1 MSQLSALFLSS
12 GDPALDRRH
21 EWARGLIERGEVQA
35 AIELLNET
43 LARGSG
49 FIAGWFLLGEANEL
63 AGDKEAAITAFRR
76 ALKLDPEDR
85 LGAGLRLARLKA
97 RKAPHAM
104 SRVMSP
110 AYVRTLFDQYAGRF
124 DRELVE
130 ALHYSGPALLA
141 AALART
147 AGERRFKRAL
157 DLGCGTGLMGEAVRS
172 RTEELVGVD
181 LSDNMVGAAR
191 RKQIYDRLAV
201 ADLAYFLAAEPEP
214 FDLILAADVFVYLP
228 DLKPVCAAVMHK
240 LLPDGL
246 FVFTVETHEGDGVIL
261 RDTLRFAHGERHLRD
276 AAGAAG
282 MGISLLESVATRQE
296 KNLPVEGLLAVLRA
310 CS

>member
-35 AIELLNET
+35 AAELLAET
-43 LARGSG
+43 LERGPG
-49 FIAGWFLLGEANEL
+49 FIAGWFLLGEASEL
-63 AGDKEAAITAFRR
+63 LADKDGAIAAFRR

-97 RKAPHAM
+97 RKTSHA
-104 SRVMSP
+104 MSP

-141 AALART
+141 AALMKV
-147 AGERRFKRAL
+147 AGERRFKRTL
-157 DLGCGTGLMGEAVRS
+157 DLGCGTGLMGEAVRD

-181 LSDNMVGAAR
+181 LSENMVEIAR
-191 RKQIYDRLAV
+191 RKRIYDRLA
-201 ADLAYFLAAEPEP
+201 AGDLAYFLAAEPEN
-214 FDLILAADVFVYLP
+214 FDLVLAADVFVYLP
-228 DLKPVCAAVMHK
+228 DLKPVCTAVAHK
-240 LLPDGL
+240 LSPGGL
-246 FVFTVETHEGDGVIL
+246 FAFTVETHEGDGTIL
-261 RDTLRFAHGERHLRD
+261 RDTLRFAHGEKHLRD
-276 AAGAAG
+276 AAAAAR
-282 MGISLLESVATRQE
+282 MEVLLLENVATRQE
-296 KNLPVEGLLAVLRA
+296 KNLPVEGLLAVLGARD
-310 CS
+310 

>member
-35 AIELLNET
+35 AADLLVET
-43 LARGSG
+43 LARGPS

-63 AGDKEAAITAFRR
+63 AGDKEAAIAAFRR

-97 RKAPHAM
+97 RKAPRAM
-104 SRVMSP
+104 SRVMSA

-141 AALART
+141 AALEKT
-147 AGERRFKRAL
+147 AGERRFNRTL
-157 DLGCGTGLMGEAVRS
+157 DLGCGTGLMGEAVRA

-181 LSDNMVGAAR
+181 LSENMVETAR

-201 ADLAYFLAAEPEP
+201 SDLAYFLAAEPEA
-214 FDLILAADVFVYLP
+214 FELILAADVFVYLP
-228 DLKPVCAAVMHK
+228 DLKPVCAAVAHK
-240 LLPDGL
+240 LSPGGL
-246 FVFTVETHEGDGVIL
+246 FAFTVETHEGDGTIL
-261 RDTLRFAHGERHLRD
+261 RETLRFAHGERHLRD
-276 AAGAAG
+276 AAVAAG
-282 MGISLLESVATRQE
+282 MEILLLEKVATRQE
-296 KNLPVEGLLAVLRA
+296 KNLPVAGLLAVLSARG
-310 CS
+310 

>member
-1 MSQLSALFLSS
+1 MSLLSALFLSS

-21 EWARGLIERGEVQA
+21 EWARGLLERGDVQA
-35 AIELLNET
+35 AIELLDET
-43 LARGSG
+43 LIRGPR

-63 AGDKEAAITAFRR
+63 AGNKEAAITAFRR

-85 LGAGLRLARLKA
+85 LGAGLRLARLRA
-97 RKAPHAM
+97 RKPQTMARA
-104 SRVMSP
+104 MSP

-130 ALHYSGPALLA
+130 ALHYSGPALIA
-141 AALART
+141 AALVKT
-147 AGERRFKRAL
+147 AGERRFKRVL
-157 DLGCGTGLMGEAVRS
+157 DLGCGTGLMGEAIRG
-172 RTEELVGVD
+172 RAEQLIGVD
-181 LSDNMVGAAR
+181 LSENMVGAAR

-201 ADLAYFLAAEPEP
+201 ADLAYFLAAEPET

-228 DLKPVCAAVMHK
+228 DLKPVCAAVAHK

-246 FVFTVETHEGDGVIL
+246 FAFTVETHEGGDAIL

-276 AAGAAG
+276 AASAAG
-282 MGISLLESVATRQE
+282 MRILLLENVATRQE
-296 KNLPVEGLLAVLRA
+296 QNRPVEGLLAVLGA
-310 CS
+310 S